1 MTTFGRLLSSLS
13 GIVDGERQVVMAQVT
28 IDVPE
33 GLSTDE
39 AVRVATEA
47 LAARATSGRIGEV
60 LARSDLPVGPGLL
73 AQAALHDDAWRRIAD
88 EYGLLSA
95 DEVTL
100 LTGGNRDRATSHTS
114 NLRLRKRLAG
124 VKRGGRTLY
133 PGFQFTD
140 PDAGPAD
147 VAPAWTA
154 LVEALAP
161 AQWPPA
167 DILMWAAAPNSW
179 LDGTRPADEIRKH
192 PTEPTELLLLAAEKA
207 VPSGVRGTHAG

>member
-1 MTTFGRLLSSLS
+1 M
-13 GIVDGERQVVMAQVT
+13 MAQVT

-33 GLSTDE
+33 GLSTAE

-47 LAARATSGRIGEV
+47 LVSRATTGLVGGV

-73 AQAALHDDAWRRIAD
+73 AQAALHDEAWRRIAD

-100 LTGGNRDRATSHTS
+100 LTGGNRDKATSHTS

-124 VKRGGRTLY
+124 VKRGGKTLY

-154 LVEALAP
+154 LVDALAP

-167 DILMWAAAPNSW
+167 DVLMWAASPNSW
-179 LDGTRPADEIRKH
+179 LDGARPADEIRKH
-192 PTEPTELLLLAAEKA
+192 PIEPTELLLLAAHNA
-207 VPSGVRGTHAG
+207 LPSAGRGTQVP